1 MRVRARLAL
10 VAVASVMTGC
20 ASSGATETASDPFG
34 GEGVRASS
42 VRLIVQNLNFSDA
55 RLYAMTRGGRRS
67 IGIVGGKATEEFT
80 LDWTTPESLQIEIN
94 LLAGPRCYTRAMEVD
109 PGDVLELQI
118 ASVFTQT
125 SACR

>member
-1 MRVRARLAL
+1 MRTRARIGL
-10 VAVASVMTGC
+10 AVALLTLTGC
-20 ASSGATETASDPFG
+20 ASSGGPENDSDPFG
-34 GEGVRASS
+34 GEGARS

-55 RLYAMTRGGRRS
+55 RLYAITRGGRRS
-67 IGIVGGKATEEFT
+67 LGIVGGKTTEEFT

-94 LLAGPRCYTRAMEVD
+94 LLAGPRCYTREMEVD
-109 PGDVLELQI
+109 PGDVLDLQI